1 MKLILASRNKKKIR
15 EMEALLAKY
24 VDDVRILSLD
34 DVGFEGDIE
43 EDGTTFEENALIKAR
58 TAMAAANGAG
68 LADDRIAAAQ
78 AAAIADDRIAAIADD
93 RIAAVADDRIAAI
106 ADDRIAAI
114 ADDRIAAIAD
124 DSGLAVDALN
134 GAPGVYSA
142 RYAGGHGDDAANN
155 ALLLKNLADVPAE
168 ARTARFVCC
177 IACVFPDGTSFT
189 VRGETEG
196 LIIDHA
202 RGEGGF
208 GYDPYFYY
216 QPYGKTFAELTA
228 DQKNAISHRGKAVA
242 KLAEK
247 MKTI

>member
-1 MKLILASRNKKKIR
+1 MELILASRNKKKIR

-34 DVGFEGDIE
+34 DIGFDGDIE

-58 TAMAAANGAG
+58 TAMAAS
-68 LADDRIAAAQ
+68 
-78 AAAIADDRIAAIADD
+78 AAIADDRIPAIADD
-93 RIAAVADDRIAAI
+93 RIP
-106 ADDRIAAI
+106 
-114 ADDRIAAIAD
+114 AIAD
-124 DSGLAVDALN
+124 DSGLAVDALD

-155 ALLLKNLADVPAE
+155 ACLLRNLSDIPVKE
-168 ARTARFVCC
+168 RTARFVCC
-177 IACVFPDGTSFT
+177 IACVFPDGREIT

-196 LIIDHA
+196 LILDDP
-202 RGEGGF
+202 RGDGGF

-216 QPYGKTFAELTA
+216 EPYGKTFAEMTA
-228 DQKNAISHRGKAVA
+228 DEKNAISHRGKAVA

-247 MKTI
+247 LKNI

>member
-68 LADDRIAAAQ
+68 L
-78 AAAIADDRIAAIADD
+78 
-93 RIAAVADDRIAAI
+93 ADDRIAAI